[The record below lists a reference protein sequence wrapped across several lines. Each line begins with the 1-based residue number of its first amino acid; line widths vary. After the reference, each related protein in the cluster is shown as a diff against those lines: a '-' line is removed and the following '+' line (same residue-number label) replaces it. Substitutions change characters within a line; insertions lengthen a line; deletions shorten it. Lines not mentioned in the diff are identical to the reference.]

1 MAKIELDPNQPLSVG
16 DHVELHFKSTGMTW
30 LKATQIYLIEQ
41 KLEGRTDFRVDSIST
56 PTLEP
61 TSLVF
66 TVEIL
71 KTNPVAMTA
80 MYVAIV
86 ITGFAAAGIIF
97 KLTFEKSYLLTVE
110 TIKAGVEAGKE
121 TAEAIKEVVTGP
133 ALWIIGGIIL
143 LVLLKK

>member
-66 TVEIL
+66 TVEVL
-71 KTNPVAMTA
+71 KTNPIAMTA
-80 MYVAIV
+80 MYVAII
-86 ITGFAAAGIIF
+86 ITGAAATIVF
-97 KLTFEKSYLLTVE
+97 SLTFG
-110 TIKAGVEAGKE
+110 KAFLIVAEAVKEVATSPAGKV
-121 TAEAIKEVVTGP
+121 AIAGTSL
-133 ALWIIGGIIL
+133 ALPIIAAIVL
-143 LVLLKK
+143 LGLLKK